1 LGGANL
7 CSQSFGI
14 YCNFFLVY
22 IPVLTLRNIAP
33 IASADPPCN
42 PQEPND
48 RNRTEGPNGV
58 ENVPQHSCGKRASF
72 SNPRIEYMYYND
84 AIPQDTRSCKL
95 TVIILL
101 LCPGGKHPAPAQ
113 RSRGVTRPLSPGGGG
128 NYLIMKNKPDPDPP
142 LAGLAGG
149 GPLGVGRGHGEGGE
163 APLPPFPKHLLCD
176 SRRIPPTI

>member
-1 LGGANL
+1 MPLGVTIGPFGRCHHSNNRASRLTGRGGARDQAGAHRAPRNREGGWTAWGGANL

-128 NYLIMKNKPDPDPP
+128 IT
-142 LAGLAGG
+142 
-149 GPLGVGRGHGEGGE
+149 E
-163 APLPPFPKHLLCD
+163 
-176 SRRIPPTI
+176 S